1 MREYIILPAGGGGDF
16 HLPAY
21 RYDDVLRPNS
31 VPSAPVDGYGTHS
44 IDVDGCEVYFSDEQE
59 GFQVVFECDNLS
71 NEQARRLVDEIRA
84 NIEKA
89 TGQKAVVILG
99 KQ

>member
-1 MREYIILPAGGGGDF
+1 MLEYIILPAGGGDF
-16 HLPAY
+16 HLPAH

-31 VPSAPVDGYGTHS
+31 LPSEPIEGYGTHS

-59 GFQVVFECDNLS
+59 GFQVVFECEEMPQ
-71 NEQARRLVDEIRA
+71 EQTRRLVEEICA
-84 NIEKA
+84 NIERA
-89 TGQKAVVILG
+89 TGQKTVVILG